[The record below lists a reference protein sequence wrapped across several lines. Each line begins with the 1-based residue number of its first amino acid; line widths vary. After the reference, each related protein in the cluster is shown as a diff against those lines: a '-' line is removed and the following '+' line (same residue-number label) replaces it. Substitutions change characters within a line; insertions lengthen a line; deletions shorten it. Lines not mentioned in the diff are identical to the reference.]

1 MGSPGGSRSGVT
13 VPAQGGVAPQGAV
26 HLREGQRAHNDG
38 TWARGMEAEPLVE
51 GHQRVLAHERSLAH
65 GQLASHVVQ
74 VAPEQDG
81 ALALPPE
88 GAVHGQHVQVGGAPP
103 GPVQCQRLLGQETT
117 GVRVACVP
125 SSARAGPRAA
135 APESLRSG
143 PLLPKLGAMTPAPLW
158 SPS

>member
-26 HLREGQRAHNDG
+26 HLREGQRAHDDG

-103 GPVQCQRLLGQETT
+103 GLCSVSDSWGKRRQESGSPVYPAPPALGQERPPP
-117 GVRVACVP
+117 RVSDQAPFYP
-125 SSARAGPRAA
+125 S
-135 APESLRSG
+135 
-143 PLLPKLGAMTPAPLW
+143 
-158 SPS
+158 